1 MRKSLPESYNRWG
14 KDVLREVD
22 RIDLIGVDQNIPY
35 SRTIPIKTVSEA
47 NSSEHW
53 TKRSKRHSMQ
63 KLAVLSFLRADSP
76 QIKLPCTIT
85 LTRIAPRK
93 FDSSDNLPASFKYI
107 KDAVAEYIHPGKAPG
122 RADDDERITW
132 QYSQEKGAVREYAIR
147 IVSIYLID
155 L

>member
-1 MRKSLPESYNRWG
+1 VRKSLPEAYNRWG

-22 RIDLIGVDQNIPY
+22 RIELIGIDQNAPY
-35 SRTIPIKTVSEA
+35 SRTIPIQTVSES
-47 NSSEHW
+47 NSREKW
-53 TKRSKRHSMQ
+53 IKRSKRHSMQ
-63 KLAVLSFLRADSP
+63 KLVIKSFLNADSP
-76 QIKLPCTIT
+76 RIKLPCTIT

-132 QYSQEKGAVREYAIR
+132 LYAQEKGAVREYAIR
-147 IVSIYLID
+147 IDISTS
-155 L
+155 